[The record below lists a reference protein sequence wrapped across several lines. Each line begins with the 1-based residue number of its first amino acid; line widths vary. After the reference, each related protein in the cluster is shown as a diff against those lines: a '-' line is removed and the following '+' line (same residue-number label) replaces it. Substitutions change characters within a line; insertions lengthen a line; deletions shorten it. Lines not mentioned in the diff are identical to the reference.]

1 MSRYA
6 YHQQKARDIA
16 KQMSQHGTAPHRVR
30 AWAFHTRRALE
41 WLHFVGAPN
50 GR

>member
-16 KQMSQHGTAPHRVR
+16 KQMIRHGSAPHRVR
-30 AWAFHTRRALE
+30 AWAFHTRRALD
-41 WLHFVGAPN
+41 WLHFQGATN